1 MSQLSFRNDA
11 GVKWI
16 ISKSTEGYAFGQILV
31 NDRPIESPFDKGFL
45 GLRKMDTGELRWI
58 SASELTQS
66 DETGA
71 VFSGQANI
79 DTINLNFTIQVALP
93 NGVKAARMEYSF
105 SVDRQ
110 LSGWEVI
117 FAYHTDYQDRWTA
130 HLYPIAQDAKVIA
143 ASKLTY
149 IGVPSALLY
158 RDDFSLAMLFGFDL
172 EFDYLNP
179 TTWSGD
185 TGFYFTDNVIPAH
198 FRMGLDSLEPGTSI
212 TVPLQLIFSDAGSNV
227 KAIPDLVRQW
237 IDLNKFEIE
246 PLYVRTADEALDLFL
261 RGRRATSMWKSGMG
275 YKLEEGDPESDFIY
289 LGEQPLSAYFE
300 YLIYE
305 KTGDPEWRQRCF
317 EQMDFLL
324 KAQNTNPTHCH
335 YGAIHTAYDLPKT
348 AFDSDDRGVNIGYKP
363 DLNAYMARYML
374 QTWERVKMHEGID
387 RQDWY
392 ISATLAADW
401 VMRHINLDGGLP
413 QKVDEDTGGKS
424 ISVPSGRALPAMPVI
439 YKITG
444 DERYREFASRLEQYV
459 RKDPE
464 RNLIFTGH
472 HPDLPPDEIE
482 EASIWGVVEY
492 WLDKY
497 DRMGDTEYL
506 ERAIADAYLSFLWW
520 CPKQLS
526 WVDNPTQCA
535 SAEQQHFLQYSIY
548 CYQNRKLQCLHRLW
562 GFTRNRLFKELYD
575 RILQGIFWT
584 QEVEGDLVGA
594 THERIA
600 DPWLARSDYDEPPSF
615 NSLGT
620 IYMGEQSLDTM
631 LQLVE
636 MGVAKPREVKSCHSA
651 NPASDVGS

>member
-1 MSQLSFRNDA
+1 MSQLSFGNDV
-11 GVKWI
+11 GIKWI
-16 ISKSTEGYAFGQILV
+16 ISKSTGGYAFGQILV
-31 NDRPIESPFDKGFL
+31 NDRPLESTFNKGFL
-45 GLRKMDTGELRWI
+45 GLRKMDTGEQRWI
-58 SASELTQS
+58 SACELTQS

-79 DTINLNFTIQVALP
+79 DNVNLDFIIQVALP
-93 NGVKAARMEYSF
+93 NGLKAVRMEYSF

-117 FAYHTDYQDRWTA
+117 FAFHTDYQNRWTA
-130 HLYPIAQDAKVIA
+130 HLYPIAQDAKAIA
-143 ASKLTY
+143 EPKLTY

-158 RDDFSLAMLFGFDL
+158 RDDFSLALLFGFDL

-185 TGFYFTDNVIPAH
+185 TGFYFTDNVVPAQ
-198 FRMGLDSLEPGTSI
+198 FRMGLDSLKPGINYS
-212 TVPLQLIFSDAGSNV
+212 VPMQLVFSDSGTNV

-237 IDLNKFEIE
+237 INLNKFEIE

-261 RGRRATSMWKSGMG
+261 CGRRTTSMWKSGMG
-275 YKLEEGDPESDFIY
+275 YKLEEGDPDSDFIY
-289 LGEQPLSAYFE
+289 LGEQPLSAFFE

-305 KTGDPEWRQRCF
+305 KTGDPEWRRRCF

-324 KAQNTNPTHCH
+324 KAQNTFQTHCNH
-335 YGAIHTAYDLPKT
+335 GAMHTAFDLPKA

-374 QTWERVKMHEGID
+374 QTWKRVKMYEGLD

-401 VMRHINLDGGLP
+401 VMRQVNLDGGLP
-413 QKVDEDTGGKS
+413 QKVDVDTGSMS
-424 ISVPSGRALPAMPVI
+424 ISVVSGRTLPAMPVI

-444 DERYREFASRLEQYV
+444 DEHYREFASRLEQYL
-459 RKDPE
+459 RKGPE
-464 RNLIFTGH
+464 RYLHFTGH

-497 DRMGDTEYL
+497 DQTNDTECL

-526 WVDNPTQCA
+526 WVENPTQCA

-562 GFTRNRLFKELYD
+562 GFTSDRLFKELYD
-575 RILQGIFWT
+575 QILQGIFWT

-600 DPWLARSDYDEPPSF
+600 DPWLARSDYGESPSF

-651 NPASDVGS
+651 NPVSDVGS